1 VKKGIRN
8 KIWRTSSAYILTF
21 RFIPKFIEKQ
31 VGKRNKLRKFARDT
45 KRQKKNL
52 DFKKGGV
59 QMKKVRIN
67 YLKIMRNLSVLFLIY
82 SLIIATIQI
91 NTIG

>member
-1 VKKGIRN
+1 
-8 KIWRTSSAYILTF
+8 
-21 RFIPKFIEKQ
+21 
-31 VGKRNKLRKFARDT
+31 
-45 KRQKKNL
+45 
-52 DFKKGGV
+52 
-59 QMKKVRIN
+59 MKKVRIN